1 MRCLKCGSFTFKFI
15 CKNCKRVLSEFE
27 SGYRDIY
34 GFKVYSFYKY
44 DDIRSLI
51 HSKHQMHG
59 HFVFRELA
67 KLSFSK
73 FADTFKFESVV
84 NIIALDDQTSS
95 GYSHTAVLAHSMKSE
110 SLKPIYGALRATN
123 KVKYSGKTLEFRKN
137 NPRNFKL
144 LKEISNPIILVDDII
159 TTGSSMKEAK
169 NLLLSCG
176 KLPLF
181 GLVLAD
187 ARE

>member
-15 CKNCKRVLSEFE
+15 CKNCKMVLSEFE
-27 SGYRDIY
+27 SRARDID

-44 DDIRSLI
+44 GDIKPLI
-51 HSKHQMHG
+51 YSKHQMHG

-73 FADTFKFESVV
+73 FADTFKFKSVV

-110 SLKPIYGALRATN
+110 FLKPIYGALRATN
-123 KVKYSGKTLEFRKN
+123 RVKYQGKTLEFRKN

>member
-1 MRCLKCGSFTFKFI
+1 MRCLKCGSFTFTFI

-27 SGYRDIY
+27 SGCRDID
-34 GFKVYSFYKY
+34 GCIVYSFYKY
-44 DDIRSLI
+44 DDIESLI
-51 HSKHQMHG
+51 HSKHRMHG

-73 FADTFKFESVV
+73 FADTFKFDSNVNVV
-84 NIIALDDQTSS
+84 SIDDQISS
-95 GYSHTAVLAHSMKSE
+95 GYSHTAVLAHAMKRE
-110 SLKPIYGALRATN
+110 FLKPIYGALRATN

-144 LKEISNPIILVDDII
+144 LKEVNNPVILVDDII

>member
-27 SGYRDIY
+27 SGCRDID

-44 DDIRSLI
+44 DDIKSLI
-51 HSKHQMHG
+51 HSKHRMHG

-73 FADTFKFESVV
+73 FADTFKFDSNVNVV
-84 NIIALDDQTSS
+84 SIDDQISS
-95 GYSHTAVLAHSMKSE
+95 GYSHTAVLAHAMKRE
-110 SLKPIYGALRATN
+110 FLKPIYGALRATN

-144 LKEISNPIILVDDII
+144 LKEVNNPVILVDDII
-159 TTGSSMKEAK
+159 TTGSSYER
-169 NLLLSCG
+169 S
-176 KLPLF
+176 
-181 GLVLAD
+181 
-187 ARE
+187 